1 MLLLLQVI
9 SGGDLDIDFEILDPY
24 GRVLAQDYRRV
35 ENLHVIEKLS
45 ADGTY
50 QFCLDNSFSLF
61 SDKTVYIDVLI
72 FDPQETT
79 EAPATESDVMIDEL
93 DIKLS
98 DMMVRW
104 LYLFTLFP

>member
-1 MLLLLQVI
+1 M
-9 SGGDLDIDFEILDPY
+9 
-24 GRVLAQDYRRV
+24 

-50 QFCLDNSFSLF
+50 QFCIDNSFSLF
-61 SDKTVYIDVLI
+61 SDKTVYLDVLI

-79 EAPATESDVMIDEL
+79 QAPATESNEMVVEL

-104 LYLFTLFP
+104 RVLIYCISLNSGYYYSFTLKSMI

>member
-1 MLLLLQVI
+1 M
-9 SGGDLDIDFEILDPY
+9 
-24 GRVLAQDYRRV
+24 

-50 QFCLDNSFSLF
+50 QFCIDNSFSLF
-61 SDKTVYIDVLI
+61 SDKTVYLDVLI

-79 EAPATESDVMIDEL
+79 QAPATESNEMVVEL

-104 LYLFTLFP
+104 HVLIYCISLNSGYYYSFTLKSMI